1 MMCILSLFT
10 YLLLPHLVRALLL
23 PQFALRLIK
32 INFITRLGTQLPT
45 HKSKPAADS
54 QMLICFT
61 TDPTASICPRDLG
74 SAQANPSQTQISN
87 PQCTT
92 WPQTL
97 L

>member
-1 MMCILSLFT
+1 LE
-10 YLLLPHLVRALLL
+10 H
-23 PQFALRLIK
+23 
-32 INFITRLGTQLPT
+32 NFKLPT

-54 QMLICFT
+54 QVLICFT
-61 TDPTASICPRDLG
+61 TDLTVSNCPRHLG
-74 SAQANPSQTQISN
+74 SVQANPLQTQISN